1 MEIEGQGSP
10 RVSALYVAHEHHS
23 PHSGY
28 PRFLD
33 RIGELVELRRARP
46 WRLPRPL
53 LDRASARIVY
63 EWFGAPQLQ
72 IDLTAGRRLVTAR
85 HEIVHLLYGETDHF
99 YAGRTL
105 SLAARRGN
113 RLVATFHQPP
123 AVIDDLWPAP
133 PLFEQLDHAIALG
146 PRAARH
152 LGGLIGAERV
162 SLGALAVDVAAWRP
176 DPSARSAVPT
186 CCFVGSW
193 FRDFELL
200 REVIALVGKAE
211 PRVRFEIVTSP
222 EHAAALDALPRVRA
236 RAGVPEAELRSV
248 YQRSWA
254 HVMPLLDS
262 VANNA
267 LLEGMACGLPT
278 VLTDVGDAPSYT
290 GPDAAVLVPPR
301 EPAAMT
307 DAVLEL
313 LNDATARDELGRKAR
328 ERAESLDLDA
338 GARRHAEIYRQVRG

>member
-1 MEIEGQGSP
+1 MKIEGQGSP
-10 RVSALYVAHEHHS
+10 RVSAHYVAHEHHS

-33 RIGELVELRRARP
+33 RIGGLVDLRRARP
-46 WRLPRPL
+46 WRLPRSL
-53 LDRASARIVY
+53 LDRSAARIVY

-72 IDLTAGRRLVTAR
+72 IDLTAARRLVTAR
-85 HEIVHLLYGETDHF
+85 SEIVHLLYGETDHF
-99 YAGRTL
+99 YAGRAR

-146 PRAARH
+146 PMAARH
-152 LGGLIGAERV
+152 LGELIGSERV
-162 SLGALAVDVAAWRP
+162 SLGTHAVDIEAWRP
-176 DPSARSAVPT
+176 DPAARSAEPT

-193 FRDFELL
+193 FRDFEVL
-200 REVIALVGKAE
+200 REVIALVGDAE
-211 PRVRFEIVTSP
+211 PRAHFEIVTSP
-222 EHAAALDALPRVRA
+222 EHAAAFQALPRVRA
-236 RAGVPEAELRSV
+236 RAGIPEAELRSV
-248 YQRSWA
+248 YQRSWVHA
-254 HVMPLLDS
+254 MPLVDS

-278 VLTDVGDAPSYT
+278 VLTEVGDAPSYT
-290 GPDAAVLVPPR
+290 GPEAAVLVPPR
-301 EPAAMT
+301 DPASMA

-313 LNDATARDELGRKAR
+313 LGDSAARDALGRRAR
-328 ERAESLDLDA
+328 ARAESLDLDA
-338 GARRHAEIYRQVRG
+338 GARRHAEIYRRVRG